1 MRGGKTTKWGGRAE
15 SERRAA
21 DRRAEPASV
30 LLRRIGRVVL
40 WVFIAIVV
48 ARGLGAIFS
57 GDPESLT
64 QAQAEG
70 ALAAQT
76 FPDDEARAYAVQ
88 FTRAFLTFTPAH
100 PDYHELSV
108 RPFLAAQ
115 LRESAAL
122 ELPERGASQTVT
134 AATVARAKLLGR
146 NRALVTVAATV
157 VNRTV
162 TTRYLTV
169 PVARDSA
176 GGLVVY
182 DYPAFSSPPPPAG
195 SVPTD
200 DPGTLEG
207 PGAKEIPDL
216 LRRFFAA
223 YLDGR
228 QLDDLSYFLI
238 RGARVTP
245 LVQRYRLR
253 DVLGV
258 SQVGE
263 GVGPDRTVLVTMR
276 ARDPETRAEYT
287 LRYRAIVVLRD
298 RWYVKALVGGA
309 T

>member
-1 MRGGKTTKWGGRAE
+1 MRGGKITRPGQRDE
-15 SERRAA
+15 SERKSAG
-21 DRRAEPASV
+21 RRVEPASV

-48 ARGLGAIFS
+48 ERGLGAIFS
-57 GDPESLT
+57 GDRESST

-70 ALAAQT
+70 PPAAQT

-108 RPFLAAQ
+108 RPFLAAP
-115 LRESAAL
+115 LRESGAL
-122 ELPERGASQTVT
+122 ELPERGPSQTVT
-134 AATVARAKLLGR
+134 AATVARAKSLAR

-169 PVARDSA
+169 AVARDSA

-182 DYPAFSSPPPPAG
+182 DYPAFSSPPPTG

-200 DPGTLEG
+200 DPRTLEN
-207 PGAKEIPDL
+207 PGAKEIADL
-216 LRRFFAA
+216 LRRFFSV

-228 QLDDLSYFLI
+228 QLDDLSYFLT
-238 RGARVTP
+238 RDARVTP

-258 SQVGE
+258 SQVGD
-263 GVGPDRTVLVTMR
+263 GVGPNRSVLVTVR
-276 ARDPETRAEYT
+276 ARDPQTRAEYT
-287 LRYRAIVVLRD
+287 LRYRTAVVLRD

>member
-1 MRGGKTTKWGGRAE
+1 MRGGKTTKWGGGDER
-15 SERRAA
+15 ERRPAG
-21 DRRAEPASV
+21 RRAEPTSV

-48 ARGLGAIFS
+48 ARGLGAIFR
-57 GDPESLT
+57 GDPESST

-70 ALAAQT
+70 SPVAQT

-115 LRESAAL
+115 LRESGAL
-122 ELPERGASQTVT
+122 ELPERGPSQTVT
-134 AATVARAKLLGR
+134 AATVARAKPLGR

-169 PVARDSA
+169 PLARDSA

-182 DYPAFSSPPPPAG
+182 DYPAFSSPPPAG

-200 DPGTLEG
+200 DPRTLEG
-207 PGAKEIPDL
+207 GSGAREIPDL
-216 LRRFFAA
+216 LRRFFIA

-228 QLDDLSYFLI
+228 QLDDLSYFLT
-238 RGARVTP
+238 RDARVTP

-258 SQVGE
+258 SQVSE
-263 GVGPDRTVLVTMR
+263 GVGPNRTVLVTLR

-287 LRYRAIVVLRD
+287 LRYRAAVVLRD

>member
-21 DRRAEPASV
+21 RRRAEPASV

-40 WVFIAIVV
+40 WVSIAIVA

-57 GDPESLT
+57 GDAASST

-88 FTRAFLTFTPAH
+88 FTRAFLTFTPMH
-100 PDYHELSV
+100 PEYHELSV
-108 RPFLAAQ
+108 RAFLAAQ

-122 ELPERGASQTVT
+122 ELPERGPSQTVT
-134 AATVARAKLLGR
+134 AATVARAKALGR
-146 NRALVTVAATV
+146 SRALVTVAATV
-157 VNRTV
+157 VNETV

-182 DYPAFSSPPPPAG
+182 DYPAFSSPPPTG
-195 SVPTD
+195 SVPSEQPKTLD
-200 DPGTLEG
+200 GT
-207 PGAKEIPDL
+207 GAKEIPDL

-228 QLDDLSYFLI
+228 QLDDLSYFLT
-238 RGARVTP
+238 RTTRVTP
-245 LVQRYRLR
+245 LPQRYRLR

-263 GVGPDRTVLVTMR
+263 GIGPRRKVLVTLR
-276 ARDPETRAEYT
+276 ARDPETRADYT
-287 LRYRAIVVLRD
+287 LRYRADVIRRD
-298 RWYVKALVGGA
+298 RWYVEALEGA
-309 T
+309 AN

>member
-1 MRGGKTTKWGGRAE
+1 MRGGKTTKWGGRDE

-21 DRRAEPASV
+21 GRRAEPASV

-57 GDPESLT
+57 GDPELST

-70 ALAAQT
+70 PPAAQT

-115 LRESAAL
+115 LRESGAL
-122 ELPERGASQTVT
+122 ELPERGPSQTVT

-157 VNRTV
+157 VSRTV

-182 DYPAFSSPPPPAG
+182 DYPAFSSPPPAG

-200 DPGTLEG
+200 DPRTLEG
-207 PGAKEIPDL
+207 PGAKEIADL
-216 LRRFFAA
+216 LRRFFSA

-228 QLDDLSYFLI
+228 QLDDLSYFLT

-263 GVGPDRTVLVTMR
+263 GVGPNHTVLVTVR
-276 ARDPETRAEYT
+276 ARDLETRAEYT
-287 LRYRAIVVLRD
+287 LRYRAAVVLRD